1 MTSDNELGRII
12 KQQRTARGLTL
23 GQVAATSGLSSS
35 HLCRIEKGER
45 FPSARTLQ
53 KVAQPLGLDETE
65 LLLTGGY
72 PPILGSTEAERP
84 RPNGL
89 KTRVF
94 ELSNGKYKNLSELA
108 QAMGISAS
116 HVYRVKQGKRGIN
129 EKFIIG
135 AVKAFPGYKLD
146 DLFYVVPDESD
157 DLKLGVARE
166 QPRHIAKASPTPQKP
181 DLSSKAMLTISD
193 VARLLNVHIN
203 TVRRWSNQGMVKG
216 YRIGSRGDRRFRQED
231 VDAFLK
237 ERQIE

>member
-1 MTSDNELGRII
+1 MTSDNELRRII

-23 GQVAATSGLSSS
+23 QEVAAVSGVSSS
-35 HLCRIEKGER
+35 HLSRIEKGER
-45 FPSARTLQ
+45 FPSARTLW
-53 KVAQPLGLDETE
+53 KIAQPLGMDETE
-65 LLLTGGY
+65 LLPMGGY
-72 PPILGSTEAERP
+72 PPIPVSTEAERP
-84 RPNGL
+84 HGL

-94 ELSNGKYKNLSELA
+94 GLCNGKYKSFYELA
-108 QAMGISAS
+108 RAMGVSLS
-116 HVYRVKQGKRGIN
+116 LVYRVRQGKRGIN

-146 DLFYVVPDESD
+146 HLFYVVPDESD
-157 DLKLGVARE
+157 DLKSGVTRE

-203 TVRRWSNQGMVKG
+203 TVRRWSNEGMLKG
-216 YRIGSRGDRRFRQED
+216 YRIGSRGDRRFRRED

-237 ERQIE
+237 EREIE